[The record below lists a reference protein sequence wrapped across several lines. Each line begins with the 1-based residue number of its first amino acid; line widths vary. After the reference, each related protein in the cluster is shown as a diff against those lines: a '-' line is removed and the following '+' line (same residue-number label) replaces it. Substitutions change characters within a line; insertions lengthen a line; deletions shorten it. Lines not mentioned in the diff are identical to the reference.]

1 MAIENRQ
8 TSLRFLAVEFSPYKL
23 HENLISGKERLLW
36 WMRNKMLHF
45 VVGRR
50 AFATFIYGLHMAI

>member
-1 MAIENRQ
+1 MAIE
-8 TSLRFLAVEFSPYKL
+8 TSLRFLAVEFSPYKPG
-23 HENLISGKERLLW
+23 ENLISGKERLLW